1 MSISKRVYVRT
12 KPYPAKKVKIIEEAC
27 ELLRKYPYVFVIDIH
42 GVSNKVLQEYRFK
55 LRRIGS
61 VMKLIKNNLMKIAI
75 QRVFGK
81 LTDEVDKVLTGEN
94 ILIFTTE
101 NPFEFI
107 KWIEDNAVRRFAK
120 PGDTVQTEIRIP
132 AGNTGLS
139 PGPILSKF
147 GKLRIPTRVQDG
159 KIWIV
164 KDVVVA
170 KPGDKVSP
178 ELAEILQ
185 KLKIKPIYE
194 SLKVKAVIFKG
205 TRVIPVEEL
214 KIDISKYK
222 SEIEDAVKQA
232 VNLAFNIVY
241 PIPEVLTSLII
252 KAHIEAINLAV
263 NTCTITNETL
273 PILLMKAIAE
283 ANKLAS
289 IIAPQVPELGIQI
302 TTPEVKPV
310 EKVEEAKPEE
320 KKVEEEK
327 KEEEKKEEEE
337 IASGLASLFG

>member
-1 MSISKRVYVRT
+1 MAISKRVYVRT
-12 KPYPAKKVKIIEEAC
+12 KPYPIRKARIIEETC
-27 ELLRKYPYVFVIDIH
+27 ELLKKYPYIFVIDIH

-55 LRRIGS
+55 VRRTGS
-61 VMKLIKNNLMKIAI
+61 VMRLIKNNLMRIAI

-94 ILIFTTE
+94 ILIFTNE

-120 PGDTVQTEIRIP
+120 PGDIVQTEIRIP

-139 PGPILSKF
+139 PGPILSRF

-159 KIWIV
+159 KIWII
-164 KDVVVA
+164 KDVIAA

-194 SLKVKAVIFKG
+194 SLKVKAVIIKG
-205 TRVIPVEEL
+205 TKVIPVEEL
-214 KIDISKYK
+214 KINVDKYRI
-222 SEIEDAVKQA
+222 EIEDAIKQA
-232 VNLAFNIVY
+232 INLAFNIVY

-252 KAHIEAINLAV
+252 KAHIEATNLAV

-273 PILLMKAIAE
+273 PILLMKAITE

-302 TTPEVKPV
+302 TVLEAKPE
-310 EKVEEAKPEE
+310 EKVEEIKPEE

-327 KEEEKKEEEE
+327 KEEKKEEEE